1 MRAWGVL
8 FSSPDTEEAM
18 QNGLRFKNAPETFS
32 LCAIIVA
39 MTMFGAGIFYEGA
52 SLQEP
57 QRTVQLMV
65 PDLNP

>member
-1 MRAWGVL
+1 
-8 FSSPDTEEAM
+8 M